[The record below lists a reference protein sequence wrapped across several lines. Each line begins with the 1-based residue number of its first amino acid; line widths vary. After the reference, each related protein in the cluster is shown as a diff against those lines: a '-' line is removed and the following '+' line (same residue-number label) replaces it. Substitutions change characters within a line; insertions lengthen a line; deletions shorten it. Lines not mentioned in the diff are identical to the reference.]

1 MPKQFHRKV
10 NLNELSDNMELID
23 DFLTKLDA
31 EILKKIDW
39 VKLFGTFPAGGG
51 NTPPPNVPRWPP

>member
-1 MPKQFHRKV
+1 MAKQFHRKV

-31 EILKKIDW
+31 EILRKIDW
-39 VKLFGTFPAGGG
+39 VKLFGAYPAGGG
-51 NTPPPNVPRWPP
+51 STPPPNVPRWPP